1 MATVAVR
8 GEVVREVEPELAQF
22 TVNVGARDKDRQT
35 TLTRLAQ
42 RLDTLKNL
50 LAEYGD
56 VVERR
61 ETSGMHV
68 YPEHRKKG
76 ERPIGYRGNVA
87 VTVTVND
94 FSSLG
99 ELMLRVADQDQ
110 TELYGPSWSLRPT
123 SPVFR
128 EARHAAIGDAIT
140 RATEY
145 AEALG
150 ASITRLVQL
159 SDAGLG
165 GGGQEMT
172 MALGFRGGGVQDM
185 DGGVQFDLDPQ
196 RQTVRAQ
203 IEARFEISEPTAIKQ
218 ASGEPIEPIEP
229 VKS

>member
-1 MATVAVR
+1 MTSTPTVAVR
-8 GEVVREVEPELAQF
+8 GEVVREVDPELAQF

-42 RLDTLKNL
+42 RLDAFKTL
-50 LAEYGD
+50 LADYAE
-56 VVERR
+56 VIERR

-87 VTVTVND
+87 VTVTVTD
-94 FSSLG
+94 FSVLG

-150 ASITRLVQL
+150 ATVTRLVQL
-159 SDAGLG
+159 SDVGLSG
-165 GGGQEMT
+165 GPEMT
-172 MALGFRGGGVQDM
+172 MALGGFRAGGVRDV
-185 DGGVQFDLDPQ
+185 DSGVQFDLDPQ
-196 RQTVRAQ
+196 RQTIRAQ
-203 IEARFEISEPTAIKQ
+203 IEAKFEISEPTAI
-218 ASGEPIEPIEP
+218 S
-229 VKS
+229 

>member
-1 MATVAVR
+1 MTGGPTVAVR

-42 RLDTLKNL
+42 RLDVLKSL
-50 LAEYGD
+50 LAEYTD

-76 ERPIGYRGNVA
+76 ERPIGYRGNVS
-87 VTVTVND
+87 VSVTVND
-94 FSSLG
+94 FSVLG

-110 TELYGPSWSLRPT
+110 VELYGPSWSLRPT

-159 SDAGLG
+159 SDAGMNG
-165 GGGQEMT
+165 GPEMAA
-172 MALGFRGGGVQDM
+172 MAIGALRGGGMRDM
-185 DGGVQFDLDPQ
+185 DGGAQFDLDPQ
-196 RQTVRAQ
+196 RQTIRAQ
-203 IEARFEISEPTAIKQ
+203 IEAKFEISEPTAMKKAD
-218 ASGEPIEPIEP
+218 AS
-229 VKS
+229 